1 MGQMKPSTTEATNA
15 SPSNIIFQLAIMPN
29 TMLIDIRKNRM
40 IFFETGQRSE
50 EVLSGLFA
58 LYCEN

>member
-29 TMLIDIRKNRM
+29 TMLIDIRKNR
-40 IFFETGQRSE
+40 ETGQRSE